1 MGVSFNI
8 FNVEDQVKNAVVK
21 LMKPSRINRLKELNL
36 IKLSQ
41 KTETNIIESK
51 TKMNYVGSRDKTRQV
66 EL

>member
-1 MGVSFNI
+1 MGASFNI

-51 TKMNYVGSRDKTRQV
+51 TELNFVGSIDKTRQV